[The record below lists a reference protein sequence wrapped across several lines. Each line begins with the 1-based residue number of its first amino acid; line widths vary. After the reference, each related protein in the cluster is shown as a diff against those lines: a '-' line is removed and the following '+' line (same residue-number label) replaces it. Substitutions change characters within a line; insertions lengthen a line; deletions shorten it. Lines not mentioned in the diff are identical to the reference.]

1 VPKTKIIFYQEAE
14 GISPV
19 VEWLQKL
26 LKTDKKGFAKCI
38 TKIEQLAAQGH
49 ELRRPAADYLRN
61 DIWELRAKQGNIQY
75 RILYFYHGQNIAII
89 GHALI
94 KKTSA
99 VPSQDIERIIH
110 RKAQFKQNPELHT
123 YQGEINNA

>member
-1 VPKTKIIFYQEAE
+1 MPKTKIIFYQEAE

-61 DIWELRAKQGNIQY
+61 DSGSLEPNREPYNIESS
-75 RILYFYHGQNIAII
+75 IFIMVKI
-89 GHALI
+89 
-94 KKTSA
+94 
-99 VPSQDIERIIH
+99 
-110 RKAQFKQNPELHT
+110 
-123 YQGEINNA
+123 

>member
-38 TKIEQLAAQGH
+38 TRIEQLASQGH

-61 DIWELRAKQGNIQY
+61 DIWEAQ
-75 RILYFYHGQNIAII
+75 
-89 GHALI
+89 
-94 KKTSA
+94 
-99 VPSQDIERIIH
+99 SQTG
-110 RKAQFKQNPELHT
+110 KHT
-123 YQGEINNA
+123 I